1 LTGITRTV
9 AAELAAHHVAQFN
22 DAVAAGSF
30 GAFLRLFT
38 DDAVIRFENVPG
50 AGDLEYAGRD
60 AFSRAYAKEPPD
72 DGIDIDG
79 DVEADGATVVV
90 PFAWRR
96 DQARG
101 TMRLTYADGPADLL
115 DERLVSALTV
125 TFARAAGA
133 KA

>member
-1 LTGITRTV
+1 MTGITRTV
-9 AAELAAHHVAQFN
+9 AAELAAHHIAQFN

-38 DDAVIRFENVPG
+38 DDAVIRYDNVPG
-50 AGDLEYAGRD
+50 AGHLEYDGRD
-60 AFSRAYAKEPPD
+60 AFTRAYADKPPD
-72 DGIDIDG
+72 DQIDIAG

-90 PFAWRR
+90 PFTWRR
-96 DQARG
+96 DQATG

-125 TFARAAGA
+125 TFTEPGGS